1 MTKWI
6 LASAS
11 PRRRELLQQM
21 GIRDYTVIPAKGE
34 ERSLAAD
41 PGSYVEE
48 LARHKAT
55 EVFRRIQADPSAA
68 DGCAD
73 AEGPAQA
80 TGVRETRSRAGGSAD
95 TGGPAAAGPWAGP
108 GGDDRICVIGADTIV
123 VCGGEILGKPTDRE
137 DAARMIRSLQGR
149 GHEVM
154 TGVSLILGGAADAGG
169 LICTDTFHVTTAVHV
184 APMDEEEIAR
194 YLATGEAD
202 DKAGA
207 YGIQGAF
214 GTFIEGIEGD
224 YYNVVGLPIA
234 ALYQSLKR
242 RNLL

>member
-1 MTKWI
+1 MTRWI

-11 PRRRELLQQM
+11 PRRRQLLQQM
-21 GIRDYTVIPAKGE
+21 GIRDFAIFPAQGE
-34 ERSLAAD
+34 ECSVASD

-48 LARHKAT
+48 LARHKAL
-55 EVFRRIQADPSAA
+55 EVYRR
-68 DGCAD
+68 
-73 AEGPAQA
+73 
-80 TGVRETRSRAGGSAD
+80 
-95 TGGPAAAGPWAGP
+95 AAASPPSNEACF
-108 GGDDRICVIGADTIV
+108 GDVALRVIGADTIV
-123 VCGGEILGKPTDRE
+123 VCNGHILGKPTDRE
-137 DAARMIRSLQGR
+137 DAARMIRSIQGR

-154 TGVSLILGGAADAGG
+154 TGVSLIWDGIAGSDDG
-169 LICTDTFHVTTAVHV
+169 DRINAETFHVTTTVHV

-234 ALYQSLKR
+234 ALYQTIKR
-242 RNLL
+242 RHLL

>member
-41 PGSYVEE
+41 PGNYVEE

-68 DGCAD
+68 
-73 AEGPAQA
+73 
-80 TGVRETRSRAGGSAD
+80 SGSAD
-95 TGGPAAAGPWAGP
+95 TGGPAAAGPLAGP
-108 GGDDRICVIGADTIV
+108 GGGDGICVIGADTIV

-137 DAARMIRSLQGR
+137 DATRMIRSLQGR

>member
-41 PGSYVEE
+41 PGEYVEE

-68 DGCAD
+68 
-73 AEGPAQA
+73 
-80 TGVRETRSRAGGSAD
+80 GVSAD
-95 TGGPAAAGPWAGP
+95 TDGPAAAGPLAGP
-108 GGDDRICVIGADTIV
+108 GGDGICVIGADTIV

-154 TGVSLILGGAADAGG
+154 TGVSLIPGGAADAGG

-234 ALYQSLKR
+234 ALYQTLKR

>member
-41 PGSYVEE
+41 PGNYVEE

-55 EVFRRIQADPSAA
+55 EVFRRIQADPSA
-68 DGCAD
+68 
-73 AEGPAQA
+73 
-80 TGVRETRSRAGGSAD
+80 AGGSAD

-123 VCGGEILGKPTDRE
+123 VCGGEILGKPADRE